1 MLKISLFLMNLQ
13 TSRANNSRIV
23 GIRNA
28 KFSGCCFYINT
39 KIQRDFC
46 VGVPIIEYNKRNI
59 FLQNHAENEAERLNP
74 FFFIKQPYIRW
85 CAAQFQNIL
94 IAFRYTLK
102 TNCIKHYT
110 TDPEILIFGKKI
122 REQFLQ
128 HIFVLLFKENVF
140 HVHCVKTGIIR

>member
-39 KIQRDFC
+39 KIQGDFC
-46 VGVPIIEYNKRNI
+46 IGVPIIEYNKKYFPSKSCRKCGREAKSI
-59 FLQNHAENEAERLNP
+59 F
-74 FFFIKQPYIRW
+74 FYKT
-85 CAAQFQNIL
+85 
-94 IAFRYTLK
+94 TLYKVVRSLVSK

-128 HIFVLLFKENVF
+128 HIFVLLFKENVS